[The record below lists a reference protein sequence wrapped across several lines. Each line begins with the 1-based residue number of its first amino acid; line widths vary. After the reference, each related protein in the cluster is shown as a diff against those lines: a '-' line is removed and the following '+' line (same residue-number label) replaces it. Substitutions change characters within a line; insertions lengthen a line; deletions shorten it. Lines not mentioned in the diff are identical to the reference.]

1 MENQICYCFGYSEED
16 ITRDVLE
23 NKGRS
28 LIVARILA
36 EKKSGGC
43 NCGKNHP
50 LGR

>member
-1 MENQICYCFGYSEED
+1 MGNQICFCFGYSEED
-16 ITRDVLE
+16 IARDVLA

-28 LIVARILA
+28 LIMERILA

-43 NCGKNHP
+43 NCATNHP